1 MDSFFVWM
9 FKFLDSRWSNAQK
22 GKIMIGRIFLKNVT
36 SPIEMFFFH
45 SQTRNSNQ
53 LDYII
58 IYKFIWN
65 LKKNQIAL
73 SNWKW
78 QSNLEFHAWMKT
90 MKQLQESFLKCD
102 QAMKK
107 CTVEKTGSCKKYFLK
122 TFSWKLVK
130 PGGYTCINLYA

>member
-1 MDSFFVWM
+1 M
-9 FKFLDSRWSNAQK
+9 KY
-22 GKIMIGRIFLKNVT
+22 
-36 SPIEMFFFH
+36 E
-45 SQTRNSNQ
+45 
-53 LDYII
+53 
-58 IYKFIWN
+58 
-65 LKKNQIAL
+65 KNQIAL

-122 TFSWKLVK
+122 TFSWKLVQ

>member
-1 MDSFFVWM
+1 M
-9 FKFLDSRWSNAQK
+9 
-22 GKIMIGRIFLKNVT
+22 
-36 SPIEMFFFH
+36 
-45 SQTRNSNQ
+45 
-53 LDYII
+53 DYII

-130 PGGYTCINLYA
+130 PGGYTCIKLYA